1 MKLSD
6 KGLELIKA
14 HEGLS
19 LKAYICPAGVWTV
32 GYGHTG
38 ADVTPETVWT
48 QAEAENALRL
58 DVGWAEDCIN
68 QFVDVPLTQ
77 GQFDAL
83 VSFVFNVGPNAFR
96 NSTMLKLI
104 NSGNFEAAGS
114 QFGRWNKGGGKV
126 LSGLT
131 KRRQEEAGLFNA

>member
-1 MKLSD
+1 VNISD

-14 HEGLS
+14 HEGLR
-19 LKAYICPAGVWTV
+19 LRAYICPAGVWTI

-38 ADVTPETVWT
+38 DVEPDDEIDEARATEYLRYDVMG
-48 QAEAENALRL
+48 AEECVNH
-58 DVGWAEDCIN
+58 
-68 QFVDVPLTQ
+68 FVNVPLTQ

-104 NSGNFEAAGS
+104 NSGNFEAAGT

-131 KRRQEEAGLFNA
+131 KRRQEESELFNA